1 MPMLICSNCG
11 ASFDAK
17 EPKCPFC
24 GAISYPGAEEK
35 YMRDLHNIRDN
46 LESVSEIP
54 PENFEKE
61 VSKQSKFLLKT
72 FIIIGVIFLIVFLVI
87 LGLAKLQKRFTTSTY
102 SVKDEMHWL
111 NENVSKLDEMYANKE
126 YDKILAFQMESEEE
140 KMSYFGAWEH
150 ANFMNAYSI
159 NKQIVEISNKINNKE
174 ELTKYE
180 REDIVYY
187 ALWYHFDQYDTG
199 YETYTDEEKELIQ
212 SYKSYSE
219 EVFYGTLKFT
229 DEEADKVHEKC
240 MKNGYFSAKY
250 CYQYA
255 DRIYTRFVP

>member
-72 FIIIGVIFLIVFLVI
+72 L
-87 LGLAKLQKRFTTSTY
+87 
-102 SVKDEMHWL
+102 
-111 NENVSKLDEMYANKE
+111 
-126 YDKILAFQMESEEE
+126 
-140 KMSYFGAWEH
+140 
-150 ANFMNAYSI
+150 
-159 NKQIVEISNKINNKE
+159 
-174 ELTKYE
+174 
-180 REDIVYY
+180 
-187 ALWYHFDQYDTG
+187 
-199 YETYTDEEKELIQ
+199 
-212 SYKSYSE
+212 
-219 EVFYGTLKFT
+219 
-229 DEEADKVHEKC
+229 
-240 MKNGYFSAKY
+240 
-250 CYQYA
+250 
-255 DRIYTRFVP
+255 